1 MKNLLRYFLYL
12 LVLVV
17 LIGGSLYLVVLA
29 PFLKGMS
36 QTTLVPIDSHFTLI
50 LGGGGNSGLFESSDR
65 VVLVDTKM
73 DEAAVSLHQL
83 VQSKLGNKQLL
94 VINTHWHPDHV
105 GGNKLYE
112 GATIIA
118 GNYGKQAWVEEN
130 EKEGLPDLW
139 LKDTMTIHLDSD
151 TLVVFNFHRRAHTGN
166 DVMVYSKQRQ
176 LLFTGDLVQNKQCP
190 VLLGDANAN
199 EYLNIIDWLSAN
211 LKIRTVVPGHG
222 FPGGSLLLKEFKT
235 YLLDMR
241 EAAQH
246 PEKEKN
252 LVAKYK
258 NWRQLP
264 FLMSPGASVKHF
276 KKLMSE

>member
-12 LVLVV
+12 LLF
-17 LIGGSLYLVVLA
+17 LFLLGGSVYMVVLA
-29 PFLKGMS
+29 PFLKSMN
-36 QTTLVPIDSHFTLI
+36 QTTLVQVDSNFTLM
-50 LGGGGNSGLFESSDR
+50 LGGGGNSGIFESSDQ
-65 VVLVDTKM
+65 VVLIDTKM
-73 DEAAVSLHQL
+73 DQPAAQLHQL
-83 VQSKLGNKQLL
+83 VQTKLQNKRLT

-105 GGNKLYE
+105 GGNKLYK
-112 GATIIA
+112 GSAIVA
-118 GNYGKQAWVEEN
+118 GNYGKEAWIKEN
-130 EKEGLPDLW
+130 KEEGLPDLW
-139 LKDTMTIHLDSD
+139 LKDTMTIHLDND
-151 TLVVFNFHRRAHTGN
+151 TLVVFNFHRRAHTSN

-222 FPGGSLLLKEFKT
+222 FPGGPILLEEFET

-241 EAAQH
+241 EAAHH
-246 PEKEKN
+246 PEKEKD

-258 NWRQLP
+258 TWRQLP

-276 KKLMSE
+276 KNLKSE